1 MNLGVESD
9 DWQSGFLGSICR
21 VVERKR
27 VSWVCPLSV
36 VGGSVVSYFFH
47 FHFCCVGFVVPITRG
62 IMSIEQQVL
71 RRVRLKSHS
80 SYLLSVRIGV
90 LFILFLQHG
99 FQCFEFYF

>member
-47 FHFCCVGFVVPITRG
+47 FHFCCVGFAVPTLRGLFRFHFLCMVFVVPITRG
-62 IMSIEQQVL
+62 IMSIE
-71 RRVRLKSHS
+71 
-80 SYLLSVRIGV
+80 
-90 LFILFLQHG
+90 
-99 FQCFEFYF
+99 